1 MADPHWNKG
10 FYYDGIPPHT
20 GMKLARR
27 RVMFNFVSF
36 GVLNLHS
43 TSEIATV
50 TYRSGPEWDIRF
62 GRKLRPASE
71 LPARNSPASGPR
83 IPALCP
89 DFLIE
94 TYLDHQGEQFC
105 LKYDANS
112 LIYISKAMDLFDMTF
127 SSLQGLNLTP
137 RAPRSKP
144 PPIPPSLTA
153 LPSPDH
159 YQSQLSHSKSHPP
172 PTNPPAHLPDLA
184 EGLKPLSRTPTL
196 ILGVQSDILFPV
208 EQQREVADA
217 LRMTGNDNVSYYE
230 LGGVWGHDTFL

>member
-1 MADPHWNKG
+1 MADPNWKKG
-10 FYYDGIPPHT
+10 FYYDGMPPHT

-27 RVMFNFVSF
+27 RYLFNLTSF
-36 GVLNLHS
+36 SALTHD
-43 TSEIATV
+43 SEIATV
-50 TYRSGPEWDIRF
+50 TYRSGPEWDTRF
-62 GRKLRPASE
+62 GRKFRPVGE
-71 LPARNSPASGPR
+71 LPAQNSPPSGPR

-127 SSLQGLNLTP
+127 SSLESLNMAP
-137 RAPRSKP
+137 QSPRSIP
-144 PPIPPSLTA
+144 PPVPPSLA
-153 LPSPDH
+153 PHPDH
-159 YQSQLSHSKSHPP
+159 YRTQLSHSKSHPP
-172 PTNPPAHLPDLA
+172 PNNPPAHLPDLV
-184 EGLKPLSRTPTL
+184 EGLRPLSRTPTL

-217 LRMTGNDNVSYYE
+217 LRITGNDMVSYYE